1 MATHIT
7 TKNGKHSDAGINK
20 KPIHMRLMELDE
32 EEIQALNAYELLG
45 LDEPVRATPY
55 TIKRAYRKSSILYH
69 PDKTGRDDN
78 DYVFIAVKSAWDTL
92 SDPALRKA
100 YDSTEMPFDDSIPP
114 DASVHGVNG
123 LLYTDADFYSLFGPV
138 FERNLRFDTRLQE
151 QTSKKGS
158 NEIPSLGDED
168 TPIEAVQAFYD
179 YWVQF
184 DSWRDFSQKAQ
195 EELFENNN
203 PLEDAESRYE
213 KRYYEKEIAKKAK
226 ALKRQ
231 EISRIQTLVQRAM
244 TADPRLQRHYKQQKE
259 NKEKAALERK
269 LALKQEERNQ
279 KEAAAKHQKEQ
290 AEVLEQEREQR
301 ALEKMQREKEKKQ
314 LRKAKQ
320 QLRKITIAVFQ
331 EQEEVSDEL
340 PFSSL
345 EEMSEEVEYLCGE
358 LDLMQIQNMTDHFS
372 TSKDFT
378 MICGRAHERRRVQ
391 DQEREAKKI
400 AAAKIQRDQEE
411 EARLKSEELARSK
424 AWSQQEL
431 TALTK
436 AVKKFPGGGGNRW
449 EQIASY
455 INNNCR
461 PDEPRLREEC
471 IEKFNQ
477 ITKASAAAAS
487 AAYDA
492 AGEAA
497 PEPDVKEAS
506 ENGSSPLDQSFRPK
520 MTSKDPAIKSNTDGV
535 SQDRSP
541 TNNPKA
547 RLKSDNVSI
556 IASALSAKVEA
567 DVWTDSQDKL
577 LQEGLSKFSSSLNKN
592 DRWTLI
598 AKMVDGKSKKQCVQR
613 FKAIRDAIKA
623 KK

>member
-1 MATHIT
+1 MSSDST
-7 TKNGKHSDAGINK
+7 TKNWKNGENGNDK
-20 KPIHMRLMELDE
+20 KPIHLRLMELDE
-32 EEIQALNAYELLG
+32 DEIKALNAYELLG

-100 YDSTEMPFDDSIPP
+100 YDSTEMPFDDGIPP
-114 DASVHGVNG
+114 DVASDGVNG
-123 LLYTDADFYSLFGPV
+123 ILYTDADFYGMFGPV

-168 TPIEAVQAFYD
+168 TPIHEVQAFYD

-244 TADPRLQRHYKQQKE
+244 VSDPRLQRHYQQQKE
-259 NKEKAALERK
+259 NKEKAVLERK
-269 LALKQEERNQ
+269 LAIEQEERNQ
-279 KEAAAKHQKEQ
+279 KEAAAKHEKEQ
-290 AEVLEQEREQR
+290 AEVLEQEKEQR
-301 ALEKMQREKEKKQ
+301 ALEKEQREREKKQ

-320 QLRKITIAVFQ
+320 QLRKITISVFQ
-331 EQEEVSDEL
+331 EQEEASDEL
-340 PFSSL
+340 LFSSL

-358 LDLMQIQNMTDHFS
+358 LDLMQIQNMTDHF
-372 TSKDFT
+372 TTAKDFT
-378 MICGRAHERRRVQ
+378 MICSCAQERRGVQ
-391 DQEREAKKI
+391 NQEREVKKL
-400 AAAKIQRDQEE
+400 AAAKRQREREE
-411 EARLKSEELARSK
+411 VERLRAEELARSK

-431 TALTK
+431 TSLTK

-492 AGEAA
+492 AS
-497 PEPDVKEAS
+497 EPAVDLVP
-506 ENGSSPLDQSFRPK
+506 ENGKSNLDKCLGSK
-520 MTSKDPAIKSNTDGV
+520 MTSTDSETNSSTDGV
-535 SQDRSP
+535 SQNGP
-541 TNNPKA
+541 ATNISNA
-547 RLKSDNVSI
+547 NAMLKSANATTT
-556 IASALSAKVEA
+556 ASAPCRVEA
-567 DVWTDSQDKL
+567 DAWTDAQDKL
-577 LQEGLSKFSSSLNKN
+577 LQQGLSKFSSSLNKN

-613 FKAIRDAIKA
+613 FKAIRDAIKS
-623 KK
+623 KE